1 MKNIIKSV
9 LLLGAFLFVIDATA
23 ATPQDTTK
31 VTTKVKKGVTKAA
44 HATAK
49 TTVKAESAVADRVY
63 SGKKGPNGETV
74 YINKHDRCY
83 YVNSR
88 GAKVYVKKSQLRSKP
103 TS

>member
-1 MKNIIKSV
+1 MKNIIKGA
-9 LLLGAFLFVIDATA
+9 LLLGASLFVINAIA

-31 VTTKVKKGVTKAA
+31 FTTKVKKTTTKVA

-49 TTVKAESAVADRVY
+49 TAVKAESAVADRVY

-74 YINKHDRCY
+74 YINKYDRCY
-83 YVNSR
+83 YVNSK
-88 GAKVYVKKSQLRSKP
+88 GAKVYIKKSQLRSKP

>member
-1 MKNIIKSV
+1 MKNIIMSAFISGA
-9 LLLGAFLFVIDATA
+9 LLFALNATA

-31 VTTKVKKGVTKAA
+31 LTTKVKKGATKAA

-49 TTVKAESAVADRVY
+49 TAVKAESAVADRVY

-74 YINKHDRCY
+74 YINKYDRCY

-88 GAKVYVKKSQLRSKP
+88 GAKVYIKKSQLHSKP